1 MRKKFFKGILFVFIL
16 MLCSAILV
24 GVKLQAKNVT
34 TFKSLKKVGVVSMV
48 ENSGYNELKS
58 SIDQKYTQS
67 FVKILNETSNSMQ
80 NEIKGVLGEEY
91 QSLKIEY
98 DQITDYISDEIR
110 KFNNSAD
117 YVAKRNELSSLKV
130 KIDSLDKS
138 SKEEYL
144 DEFRKVLGEISTLN
158 TKFNNNLKSKRER
171 LDEIKGSVK
180 ELFVKNKETLIEIRR
195 KSMESTREK
204 LKELFVSYNVEVK
217 ELNDAFGI
225 DKKPCDYPFDISSM
239 QNCLVAGKL
248 ETECF
253 NEILGLNG
261 VSPVIYSENSSNLI
275 S

>member
-117 YVAKRNELSSLKV
+117 YVAKRNELSALKV

-144 DEFRKVLGEISTLN
+144 DEFRRVLGEISTLN

-171 LDEIKGSVK
+171 LDEIKGSAY